1 MTVKS
6 PFYNKPSTSTS
17 VDSCHKCP
25 SICPM
30 TEMSKND
37 MNLQQ
42 QQQDQSTHTGFD
54 HQSKVSAPSSN
65 NSISAVVEPSN
76 SSVAKSDIGSAV
88 VTSCSNCGTTT
99 TPLWRRSPLGETIC
113 NACGLYY
120 KARNTTRPVWLKRNA
135 SKRPKNNNLNPIA
148 LAPRISAAPLL
159 APAPAAIISS
169 SKIQSTTTAL
179 PPKNLVVIQQSPL
192 QQQQQQQIVQPIQ
205 QQQQKEKLIS
215 TTPTLSAVA
224 VTPAAQAI
232 SSPSSTS
239 SAEFPPCLVC
249 ANCSTTTTP
258 LWRRDESGQPIC
270 NACGLYFKL
279 HSVHRPITMK
289 RSTIK
294 RRKRVTAATMVT
306 HKPVVIHRQVL
317 APSPILINDNNK
329 RRLSDGIETSPNKRV
344 LVAAAAADHHLRPLL
359 PTPSATAAAT
369 TTTAKTTTI
378 TTATISSSASN
389 SPISSRRSSPDPI
402 EPELFHNHHHH
413 QQQRY
418 LPSPPMRP
426 TKNNI
431 ACLLNPEV
439 DRFDRSLPSLPSPP
453 LVPHDDMMMMLPT
466 TTAKENGAISNAF
479 ATTVSA
485 LFQNDRKTHQ
495 VLEAH
500 RNELKREVNNLT
512 CLLSRTTAML
522 QNIDQVMAVT
532 TSPK

>member
-25 SICPM
+25 LIF
-30 TEMSKND
+30 TIDKND
-37 MNLQQ
+37 INKQQ
-42 QQQDQSTHTGFD
+42 LQQDQPTLVTGFD
-54 HQSKVSAPSSN
+54 QSKVSAPSSN

-135 SKRPKNNNLNPIA
+135 SKRPKSNIINPIA
-148 LAPRISAAPLL
+148 LAPRISPTPLL
-159 APAPAAIISS
+159 APAPPIVTMH
-169 SKIQSTTTAL
+169 QPQQL
-179 PPKNLVVIQQSPL
+179 QLQQS
-192 QQQQQQQIVQPIQ
+192 QQQQIQQNQ
-205 QQQQKEKLIS
+205 QQNTKPPLLLVQKEISPDCLI
-215 TTPTLSAVA
+215 
-224 VTPAAQAI
+224 
-232 SSPSSTS
+232 
-239 SAEFPPCLVC
+239 C
-249 ANCSTTTTP
+249 ANCQTTTTP

-306 HKPVVIHRQVL
+306 HKPVVIQRQVL
-317 APSPILINDNNK
+317 PDNQK
-329 RRLSDGIETSPNKRV
+329 RQHEVEIETSNKRI
-344 LVAAAAADHHLRPLL
+344 DHHLRPLL
-359 PTPSATAAAT
+359 P
-369 TTTAKTTTI
+369 
-378 TTATISSSASN
+378 
-389 SPISSRRSSPDPI
+389 SPISARSSPDPI
-402 EPELFHNHHHH
+402 EPEVYH
-413 QQQRY
+413 QRY

-426 TKNNI
+426 TTSNL
-431 ACLLNPEV
+431 ACLLNPQI
-439 DRFDRSLPSLPSPP
+439 DRLDRSLPSLPSPP
-453 LVPHDDMMMMLPT
+453 LVPHDDIMLP
-466 TTAKENGAISNAF
+466 KQSHF
-479 ATTVSA
+479 A
-485 LFQNDRKTHQ
+485 LFHPNNTHK

-500 RNELKREVNNLT
+500 RIELKREVTNLT

-522 QNIDQVMAVT
+522 QNIDSVMT
-532 TSPK
+532 NY

>member
-25 SICPM
+25 FICPM

-37 MNLQQ
+37 MNNLHQ
-42 QQQDQSTHTGFD
+42 QQQDQSTGFD
-54 HQSKVSAPSSN
+54 QSKVSAPSSN

-76 SSVAKSDIGSAV
+76 SSVAQSDIGSAV

-135 SKRPKNNNLNPIA
+135 SKRPKNNNLNPIT
-148 LAPRISAAPLL
+148 LAPRISPAPLL
-159 APAPAAIISS
+159 APAPSS
-169 SKIQSTTTAL
+169 SAATSTQST
-179 PPKNLVVIQQSPL
+179 PNNLVVIQQPSP
-192 QQQQQQQIVQPIQ
+192 QQIVQQPIQ
-205 QQQQKEKLIS
+205 QQQQKENLIS
-215 TTPTLSAVA
+215 TATLLL
-224 VTPAAQAI
+224 AAAAGTTNTA
-232 SSPSSTS
+232 STS
-239 SAEFPPCLVC
+239 PLSAEFPPCLIC
-249 ANCSTTTTP
+249 ANCQTTTTP

-317 APSPILINDNNK
+317 APSPVLINDNNK
-329 RRLSDGIETSPNKRV
+329 RHLSDGIENPNKRV
-344 LVAAAAADHHLRPLL
+344 DHHLRPLL
-359 PTPSATAAAT
+359 PSPAASTVAAAPT
-369 TTTAKTTTI
+369 LTA
-378 TTATISSSASN
+378 SSSATS

-402 EPELFHNHHHH
+402 EPEVFQHH
-413 QQQRY
+413 QRY

-426 TKNNI
+426 TKNTSNI

-453 LVPHDDMMMMLPT
+453 LVPHDDIMMLPT
-466 TTAKENGAISNAF
+466 NHKEGGLSNAF

-485 LFQNDRKTHQ
+485 LFQNDRSTHQ

-512 CLLSRTTAML
+512 SLLSRTTAML

>member
-25 SICPM
+25 LIHPM
-30 TEMSKND
+30 NEMSNCH
-37 MNLQQ
+37 NQQ
-42 QQQDQSTHTGFD
+42 QQEAQQVGFE
-54 HQSKVSAPSSN
+54 QSKVSAPSSN
-65 NSISAVVEPSN
+65 NLSVVDPSN

-135 SKRPKNNNLNPIA
+135 SKRPKNHVNNPIA
-148 LAPRISAAPLL
+148 LAPRLSPVTAAPLL
-159 APAPAAIISS
+159 APAPSAIITTAPKTNTIATATTTSAVVASKPYQHSIIQKQQPEQSSKECTPIASPSS
-169 SKIQSTTTAL
+169 SSTT
-179 PPKNLVVIQQSPL
+179 S
-192 QQQQQQQIVQPIQ
+192 
-205 QQQQKEKLIS
+205 E
-215 TTPTLSAVA
+215 
-224 VTPAAQAI
+224 
-232 SSPSSTS
+232 SSTS
-239 SAEFPPCLVC
+239 SETQVNLIC
-249 ANCSTTTTP
+249 ANCQTTTTP
-258 LWRRDESGQPIC
+258 LWRRDEGGQPIC

-306 HKPVVIHRQVL
+306 HKPMVVLHRSSI
-317 APSPILINDNNK
+317 APTPILITDNQYNK
-329 RRLSDGIETSPNKRV
+329 RRHEDVLSPDSPNK
-344 LVAAAAADHHLRPLL
+344 HLRPLL
-359 PTPSATAAAT
+359 PSPSAHAV
-369 TTTAKTTTI
+369 I
-378 TTATISSSASN
+378 QR
-389 SPISSRRSSPDPI
+389 SPSPTLIRRSSPDPI
-402 EPELFHNHHHH
+402 EPEVVYH
-413 QQQRY
+413 QRY

-453 LVPHDDMMMMLPT
+453 LIPQDDISLP
-466 TTAKENGAISNAF
+466 KEFASLFNNHHLSNNNGNNSNANN
-479 ATTVSA
+479 S
-485 LFQNDRKTHQ
+485 NKTQQ

-500 RNELKREVNNLT
+500 RNELKREVTNLT
-512 CLLSRTTAML
+512 SLLSRTTAML
-522 QNIDQVMAVT
+522 QNIDHVMAVAT
-532 TSPK
+532 HNS

>member
-25 SICPM
+25 LIF
-30 TEMSKND
+30 TLDKND
-37 MNLQQ
+37 INK
-42 QQQDQSTHTGFD
+42 QQQDQSTLVTGFD
-54 HQSKVSAPSSN
+54 QSKVSAPSSN

-135 SKRPKNNNLNPIA
+135 SKRPKSNIINPIA
-148 LAPRISAAPLL
+148 LAPRISPTPLL
-159 APAPAAIISS
+159 APAPPIVTMH
-169 SKIQSTTTAL
+169 Q
-179 PPKNLVVIQQSPL
+179 P
-192 QQQQQQQIVQPIQ
+192 QQQQQQQQ
-205 QQQQKEKLIS
+205 QHHQTKPPLSVQKEI
-215 TTPTLSAVA
+215 T
-224 VTPAAQAI
+224 QD
-232 SSPSSTS
+232 
-239 SAEFPPCLVC
+239 CLVC
-249 ANCSTTTTP
+249 ANCQTTTTP

-306 HKPVVIHRQVL
+306 HKPVVIQRQVL
-317 APSPILINDNNK
+317 PDNQK
-329 RRLSDGIETSPNKRV
+329 RQHESEIETSNKRI
-344 LVAAAAADHHLRPLL
+344 DHHLRPLL
-359 PTPSATAAAT
+359 PSPV
-369 TTTAKTTTI
+369 
-378 TTATISSSASN
+378 
-389 SPISSRRSSPDPI
+389 SPISSTRSSPDPI
-402 EPELFHNHHHH
+402 EPEVYH
-413 QQQRY
+413 QRY

-426 TKNNI
+426 TTSNL
-431 ACLLNPEV
+431 ACLLNPQV
-439 DRFDRSLPSLPSPP
+439 DRLDRSLPSLPSPP
-453 LVPHDDMMMMLPT
+453 LVPHDDIMLP
-466 TTAKENGAISNAF
+466 KQSHF
-479 ATTVSA
+479 A
-485 LFQNDRKTHQ
+485 LFHPNNTHK

-500 RNELKREVNNLT
+500 RIELKREVTNLT

-522 QNIDQVMAVT
+522 QNIDSVMT
-532 TSPK
+532 NY

>member
-25 SICPM
+25 LIL
-30 TEMSKND
+30 TLDKND
-37 MNLQQ
+37 INKQ
-42 QQQDQSTHTGFD
+42 QQQDQTTLVTGFD
-54 HQSKVSAPSSN
+54 QSKVSAPSSN

-135 SKRPKNNNLNPIA
+135 SKRPKSNMINPIA
-148 LAPRISAAPLL
+148 LAPRISPTPLL
-159 APAPAAIISS
+159 APAPPILSMHQSS
-169 SKIQSTTTAL
+169 SSLTPL
-179 PPKNLVVIQQSPL
+179 QQHQIHQNQQQPQKQQETHQQQQHHH
-192 QQQQQQQIVQPIQ
+192 QQQQQHQSKQTKPPVSVG
-205 QQQQKEKLIS
+205 KEIAPDCLI
-215 TTPTLSAVA
+215 
-224 VTPAAQAI
+224 
-232 SSPSSTS
+232 
-239 SAEFPPCLVC
+239 C
-249 ANCSTTTTP
+249 ANCQTTTTP

-306 HKPVVIHRQVL
+306 HKPVVIQRQVL
-317 APSPILINDNNK
+317 PDNSQKRQHEPELETSNK
-329 RRLSDGIETSPNKRV
+329 RT
-344 LVAAAAADHHLRPLL
+344 DHHLRPLL
-359 PTPSATAAAT
+359 PSPV
-369 TTTAKTTTI
+369 
-378 TTATISSSASN
+378 

-402 EPELFHNHHHH
+402 EPEVYH
-413 QQQRY
+413 QRY

-426 TKNNI
+426 TTSNL
-431 ACLLNPEV
+431 ACLLNPQV
-439 DRFDRSLPSLPSPP
+439 DRLDRSLPSLPSPP
-453 LVPHDDMMMMLPT
+453 LVPHDDIMLP
-466 TTAKENGAISNAF
+466 KQSHF
-479 ATTVSA
+479 A
-485 LFQNDRKTHQ
+485 LFHPNNTHK

-500 RNELKREVNNLT
+500 RIELKREVTNLT

-522 QNIDQVMAVT
+522 QNIDSVMT
-532 TSPK
+532 NY